1 MLYTVSAEHSGMRL
15 DVFLATAADIS
26 RSAAEKHISSGAA
39 LLNGAVSSKKA
50 TVSEGDTVSFDAP
63 APVECSAVAQDIPLD
78 IVFEDADIV
87 VINKPAGM
95 VVHPAAG
102 NEDGTLVN
110 ALLYHCKDSLSG
122 IGGELRPGI
131 VHRIDKD
138 TSGLIAVAKN
148 DEAHIALSEQ
158 LKDKTMSRVY
168 LAIVRG
174 NIKEDS
180 GRIDAPIGRSLKDRK
195 KMAVIA
201 GGREAATRFEVLERF
216 GEWTYIRL
224 ELETGRTHQI
234 RVHMAHIGHSLMGD
248 PVYSNLSSA
257 FEKRY
262 KALLTGQMLHA
273 ARLKLIHPK
282 TNEQIEFEADLPEN
296 FKTVLETLRKNTYK

>member
-1 MLYTVSAEHSGMRL
+1 MQFTVSAEHSGMRL
-15 DVFLATAADIS
+15 DVFVATVADIS

-39 LLNGAVSSKKA
+39 LLNGVVSNKKA
-50 TVSEGDTVSFDAP
+50 TVSEGDVVSFDAP
-63 APVECSAVAQDIPLD
+63 APVECSAVAQNIPLD
-78 IVFEDADIV
+78 VVYEDADIV

-148 DEAHIALSEQ
+148 DEAHIALSDQ

-216 GEWTYIRL
+216 GEWTFVRL

-262 KALLTGQMLHA
+262 KSLLTGQMLHA
-273 ARLKLIHPK
+273 TKLRLIHPK